1 MGRSYRSRPAKLS
14 KKLRL
19 IRKRL
24 GLTQR
29 ELIETLAIK
38 DEPLYPSS
46 ISEYENG
53 KREPPLLVLLAYA
66 KLAGVTMETLADD
79 KMKLTWNRDQPARS
93 ASSSVS

>member
-79 KMKLTWNRDQPARS
+79 KMKLTWNRDQPAKS

>member
-79 KMKLTWNRDQPARS
+79 KMKLTWNREPPAKS